1 MRIIAGKFEIADVAG
16 LNSLIV
22 FLEDG
27 TDVNLV
33 GKMTLQMVREALKAT
48 GSYTD
53 EADMFADAD
62 WCKSILN
69 KEKAMTIANNNELP
83 PIINE

>member
-1 MRIIAGKFEIADVAG
+1 MKITAGKFEIAETAG
-16 LNSLIV
+16 LNTLNV

-27 TDVNLV
+27 AEVNLV
-33 GKMTLQMVREALKAT
+33 GKMTLTMVREALKNS

-69 KEKAMTIANNNELP
+69 KEKALTIANNNEVP
-83 PIINE
+83 PLG

>member
-1 MRIIAGKFEIADVAG
+1 MKITSGKFEIAETAG
-16 LNSLIV
+16 LNTLTV

-27 TDVNLV
+27 AEVNLV

-69 KEKAMTIANNNELP
+69 REKALTTANNNELP